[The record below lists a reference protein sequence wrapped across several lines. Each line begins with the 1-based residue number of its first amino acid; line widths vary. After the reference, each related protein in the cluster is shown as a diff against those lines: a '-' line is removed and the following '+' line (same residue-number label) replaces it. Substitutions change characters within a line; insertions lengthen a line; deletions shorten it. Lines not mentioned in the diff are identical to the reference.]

1 MHEVILKV
9 AVTPEHD
16 CSYLPYEREQLLVIV
31 DNSLKNAED
40 YERLLTVG
48 FRRSGE
54 DLYRP
59 HCRSCNA
66 CQSIRIHCPAFMP
79 SRSQRRVQKRNQD
92 LHIRYNHHNRVEY
105 YPIYQRYIS
114 QRHADGSMNPPSPE
128 QYRAFVLC
136 SWLEQVFIEFHAC
149 NRLIGVAVTDVLP
162 NGLSAMYSF
171 FEPSQMYRSLG
182 KLAIMQQIALAN
194 QLGKQWLYLGYQVD
208 DCQKMNYKT
217 QFQPYERLQ
226 HTQWVRGSEAE

>member
-31 DNSLKNAED
+31 DNSMKNKED

-59 HCRSCNA
+59 HCRHCDA
-66 CQSIRIHCPAFMP
+66 CQSIRIDCRAFGP
-79 SRSQRRVQKRNQD
+79 SRSQRRVQNRNKD
-92 LHIRYNHHNRVEY
+92 LIIRYSRSNRAEY

-136 SWLEQVFIEFHAC
+136 SWLEQVFIEFHAGDQ
-149 NRLIGVAVTDVLP
+149 LIGVAVTDVLP
-162 NGLSAMYSF
+162 SGLSAMYSF
-171 FEPSQMYRSLG
+171 FEPQQMWRSLG
-182 KLAIMQQIALAN
+182 RLAIMQQIALAN
-194 QLGKQWLYLGYQVD
+194 RLGKQWLYLGYQVD
-208 DCQKMNYKT
+208 ACQKMNYKT

-226 HTQWVRGSEAE
+226 QTQWVRSSGSQ